1 MHLATMP
8 LTLVNKFILD
18 GKTPESFSFT
28 FEVRALVS
36 GAVLGPSLDS
46 LAMLSVKLP
55 LALVHISDCI
65 SENTVGAMSHGVEER
80 TFVDVANSVN
90 ELAIAMSVTHNP
102 VSFVRGTVFPEN
114 FSFAISKATKPRP
127 TVCGPCRILENS
139 WADMLLGRIEGVWAQ
154 SFKNLV
160 LGKVPRQTLVFC
172 AEVLFLVGLRL
183 CQKPPSIFLKHNSSL
198 DLFEGRILRHRFP
211 LERVES
217 REEMVGARGSRGLR
231 N

>member
-1 MHLATMP
+1 
-8 LTLVNKFILD
+8 LVNKLILD

-36 GAVLGPSLDS
+36 GGVLGPSLDS

-114 FSFAISKATKPRP
+114 FSFPVSKATKPRP

-172 AEVLFLVGLRL
+172 AEVLFLVGL
-183 CQKPPSIFLKHNSSL
+183 
-198 DLFEGRILRHRFP
+198 
-211 LERVES
+211 
-217 REEMVGARGSRGLR
+217 
-231 N
+231 